1 MPGTRA
7 LTRTDR
13 VSAVVDLDAVA
24 ANTRLIRETAGTP
37 VMAVVKADGFGH
49 GLLPVARAALDG
61 GATWL
66 GVTTLDEA
74 LELRHAGVPAPV
86 LSWLHLPDEDF
97 GTAIGEGVDLGVSSV
112 EHLRSIVAAAGEAPA
127 RVHLKIDTGLSRNG
141 AVTESWGELVDE
153 AWRYEM
159 AGAVHVRGVWSHL
172 HTAEEPETVPE
183 QVRRFEMALA
193 RANRAGLR
201 PTVRHLANSA
211 AALTL
216 PATRYDLVRAGIAL
230 YGVEPAHP
238 GLRPAMTLRARAVQV
253 KRVPAGTGVSYGH
266 DHVTARATTLVLVP
280 LGFADGVPRLAG
292 AHGAQVWFHGT
303 CHPVVGRIAMDQF
316 VVDVGDTPAHVGD
329 EIVLFGPGDEGE
341 PTAVDWARW
350 AGTNPHEILTGIGP
364 RVPRHHHRSEGALP

>member
-292 AHGAQVWFHGT
+292 AHGAQVWFRGA

-364 RVPRHHHRSEGALP
+364 RVPRRHHRSEGALP